1 MCVKMSPL
9 CLCLGTLGRQVPR
22 LRSPRSENHPLDSRG
37 PLDVRRNSCLLSC
50 NVRPIAY
57 RKHSREAWGHGEKQ
71 MSVCTRKITEQR
83 KTFGL
88 EASGTTRKGT
98 WEKVPW
104 TKSEAPFLALEPLEL
119 SHVQFLTALPPTHL
133 YVLLPPGG
141 GADSCKECSRG
152 LSPLGDSRARSAP
165 GSDSVGLQGGHKAP
179 SPSITHPSGRCGQ
192 HSVIKH
198 TQVSTVKGVCV
209 LRKGANQTLATPS
222 RQSRSA
228 SVGAVPP
235 PCHVGPRVI

>member
-1 MCVKMSPL
+1 MDQVRSTF
-9 CLCLGTLGRQVPR
+9 LGSGAFGTFSCTIFDCP
-22 LRSPRSENHPLDSRG
+22 STHP
-37 PLDVRRNSCLLSC
+37 
-50 NVRPIAY
+50 
-57 RKHSREAWGHGEKQ
+57 
-71 MSVCTRKITEQR
+71 
-83 KTFGL
+83 
-88 EASGTTRKGT
+88 
-98 WEKVPW
+98 
-104 TKSEAPFLALEPLEL
+104 
-119 SHVQFLTALPPTHL
+119 HL

-152 LSPLGDSRARSAP
+152 LSPVGHPRARSAP

-209 LRKGANQTLATPS
+209 LRKGAKQTLATPS
-222 RQSRSA
+222 HQSRSA

-235 PCHVGPRVI
+235 PCHVGPQVI